1 MTKSF
6 SAQEK
11 NLFAIIAVMII
22 PIAGLSIDVYSP
34 ALPMMVSYFH
44 ASVSLLQLSVTIF
57 LISYGFSQF
66 FSGFLVQAFGIRKAT
81 LFSMLI
87 FILCSIMICAND
99 NIYFFLILRILQG
112 ISCGVFV
119 VANRTI
125 FLTLFTGLELQ
136 QKLSYINIAWAASPI
151 IAPSIGG
158 YLSSY
163 INWQSCFLLLV
174 TYSCILLAVVY
185 FKIEETI
192 FNFTPLSWNNILGGF
207 KAVFSNKRYCCFLLG
222 GGVSYA
228 HTMVFILIGTFTIQN
243 NMHYSAVFFGY
254 CALVM
259 GVAWLLG
266 SILARIF
273 IEQQMENQVFIV
285 ACILFINSLIML
297 LTITYFKNVYIIII
311 QSFIAHL
318 FASICLNRF
327 FISAMHALDRKYA
340 ALAGGITGSVINVLT
355 FLISSSLAVALPKNS
370 HGLAVSFTIL
380 GLMLIIIILL
390 LKSSKLVKIDL

>member
-1 MTKSF
+1 MSKSF
-6 SAQEK
+6 TQQQK

-34 ALPMMVSYFH
+34 ALPQMVTYFH

-57 LISYGFSQF
+57 LISYGVSQF
-66 FSGFLVQAFGIRKAT
+66 LSGFLIQAFGIRKTT
-81 LFSMLI
+81 LLAMSF
-87 FILCSIMICAND
+87 FILCCIIICISK
-99 NIYFFLILRILQG
+99 NIYLFLILRIIQG

-125 FLTLFTGLELQ
+125 FLTLFSGLELQ

-163 INWQSCFLLLV
+163 INWQSCFLLLL
-174 TYSCILLAVVY
+174 TYSFILWLVVY

-192 FNFTPLSWNNILGGF
+192 QDYTPLSLKNIYGGF
-207 KAVFSNKRYCCFLLG
+207 KAIFSNKIYCSLLLG

-254 CALVM
+254 CALIM
-259 GVAWLLG
+259 GVAWLIG
-266 SILARIF
+266 SIIARIF
-273 IEQQMENQVFIV
+273 IEQQMKKQVIIIAV
-285 ACILFINSLIML
+285 LLLTNSVIML
-297 LTITYFKNVYIIII
+297 FAINYLRNIYTVIIPT
-311 QSFIAHL
+311 FIAHL
-318 FASICLNRF
+318 LASISLNRF
-327 FISAMHALDRKYA
+327 FISAMHTLDRQYA
-340 ALAGGITGSVINVLT
+340 ALAGGITGSVINIIT
-355 FLISSSLAVALPKNS
+355 FLISSSLAVALPKNAQ
-370 HGLAVSFTIL
+370 GLAISFAL
-380 GLMLIIIILL
+380 LALMLLTIILFIKRL
-390 LKSSKLVKIDL
+390 R